1 MIRDTSTSVLFAGGD
16 AVLGP
21 LPCVA
26 VSGLLDL
33 SKLLAS
39 MSSDATAVAAV
50 IRSATWVA
58 AATCSWIGLVFA
70 TPIVGCGSAMFARV
84 ASDVAAAAMPAACT
98 CDKRGGSGMREAAS
112 VFAATLVN
120 FAAFPVR
127 RAA

>member
-33 SKLLAS
+33 SKLLAL
-39 MSSDATAVAAV
+39 MSGDATAAAAV

-84 ASDVAAAAMPAACT
+84 SSDVAPAALPPT
-98 CDKRGGSGMREAAS
+98 CSSD
-112 VFAATLVN
+112 
-120 FAAFPVR
+120 
-127 RAA
+127 